1 MPNPGLIRRGESPK
15 NKLPGVLGEALGMGL
30 GEFTGQY
37 LANKSL
43 DEVLNDPSLKD
54 APMSERASKLESA
67 MRGYGKRGESIL
79 QKRLQIEQQAE
90 QEKVQAAL
98 AKYAKGIELTPQEE
112 ALIPVAYR
120 QKEMELKNRPPEGGT
135 TSQPV
140 PPFVTEAI
148 EKVINENPN
157 ASPSELGVAFA
168 KANIPPIYTNSYIE
182 NKRREAEAAIK
193 AQSEDRAYHTK
204 YSDEARKEADAL
216 RTSIPKKQMALRYAR
231 DAIESRDLSYFSPDK
246 IADATGVDL
255 FRTAKGAQLV
265 TAAKENLL
273 SNMGRVSAKGQNIW
287 FEQRLN
293 SMFPKV
299 GQSLEANLTVAE
311 MLEGEEAM
319 DDAYLKEF
327 DRLVK
332 EDKDKYGFVRDDI
345 KQRAVDAAAP
355 LQKEILKHSSYRMK
369 EIEERELGAS
379 ALRKKVG
386 AKVTPGTPLTRTM
399 AKFYKEKYGSDDLTL
414 KKLKEDGY
422 YIPTMAEFEKYQQS
436 VLPRLFE

>member
-1 MPNPGLIRRGESPK
+1 
-15 NKLPGVLGEALGMGL
+15 
-30 GEFTGQY
+30 
-37 LANKSL
+37 
-43 DEVLNDPSLKD
+43 
-54 APMSERASKLESA
+54 
-67 MRGYGKRGESIL
+67 
-79 QKRLQIEQQAE
+79 
-90 QEKVQAAL
+90 
-98 AKYAKGIELTPQEE
+98 
-112 ALIPVAYR
+112 
-120 QKEMELKNRPPEGGT
+120 
-135 TSQPV
+135 
-140 PPFVTEAI
+140 
-148 EKVINENPN
+148 
-157 ASPSELGVAFA
+157 
-168 KANIPPIYTNSYIE
+168 
-182 NKRREAEAAIK
+182 
-193 AQSEDRAYHTK
+193 
-204 YSDEARKEADAL
+204 
-216 RTSIPKKQMALRYAR
+216 
-231 DAIESRDLSYFSPDK
+231 
-246 IADATGVDL
+246 
-255 FRTAKGAQLV
+255 
-265 TAAKENLL
+265 
-273 SNMGRVSAKGQNIW
+273 
-287 FEQRLN
+287 
-293 SMFPKV
+293 
-299 GQSLEANLTVAE
+299 